1 MIMMGKHCLMALAAV
16 SFCGIAT
23 APAWGDGHLSDDAV
37 LAAVERQSEAFKA
50 RNVDALIANMN
61 DDFTAYR
68 MADDGPTKVIDGKEQ
83 AAERLSRTFSQASNY
98 LSSEIPETLVVKDLV
113 VQVELDTFQTDDGP
127 KTFTTLAIYH
137 VKDGKMWRSYN
148 FRLPE

>member
-1 MIMMGKHCLMALAAV
+1 MIMV
-16 SFCGIAT
+16 SRKFSTLTSAFLFCGLVA
-23 APAWGDGHLSDDAV
+23 APAWGDSHMSDDAV
-37 LAAVERQSEAFKA
+37 LAAVKRQSEAFKA
-50 RNVDALIANMN
+50 RDVDALIANMK

-68 MADDGPTKVIDGKEQ
+68 MSDDGPMRVIEGREQ
-83 AAERLSRTFSQASNY
+83 AAERLSRTFSQASSY

-113 VQVELDTFQTDDGP
+113 VQVELDTFQTEDGP
-127 KTFTTLAIYH
+127 QTFTTLAIYH

>member
-1 MIMMGKHCLMALAAV
+1 MMMPGKKISLLIITLLTMGLAD
-16 SFCGIAT
+16 S
-23 APAWGDGHLSDDAV
+23 PAWADGHTSDDTV
-37 LAAVERQSEAFKA
+37 LAAVKRQSEAFKA
-50 RNVDALIANMN
+50 RDADALIANMN
-61 DDFTAYR
+61 DDFAAYR
-68 MADDGPTKVIDGKEQ
+68 MADEGPMKVIDGKEQ

-98 LSSEIPETLVVKDLV
+98 LSSEIPETVVVKDLV
-113 VQVELDTFQTDDGP
+113 VQVELDTFQTEDGP